1 MPTKTSESR
10 CAPHQGELK
19 ARIAQLDTRTP
30 RIKRDIL
37 MIMMGLVGCTST
49 LAIESRVVLAIA
61 AWNKGLALAAV
72 WGLWAFAMCCL
83 WYPWVY
89 PRKEASPA
97 VSSLVW
103 STKGDGTCF
112 ALAGVSFYVDGTRG
126 EAPQGALDWSW
137 VDTSLL
143 ACPLFVAIV
152 GSWVWCELSA
162 LLGTLKT

>member
-1 MPTKTSESR
+1 M
-10 CAPHQGELK
+10 
-19 ARIAQLDTRTP
+19 
-30 RIKRDIL
+30 
-37 MIMMGLVGCTST
+37 
-49 LAIESRVVLAIA
+49 AIESRVVLAIA

-126 EAPQGALDWSW
+126 EAPQDAMEWIIDASLTAASLFALC
-137 VDTSLL
+137 VVVYTVG
-143 ACPLFVAIV
+143 VA
-152 GSWVWCELSA
+152 
-162 LLGTLKT
+162 LGLPPY